1 MRSTSS
7 REDCRQGNCLKP
19 VELEQ
24 GTPMR
29 RALVRTKAIEFQD
42 GASSRGTRT
51 PIMVYARPAGYYAT
65 SGRESANGPSG
76 TAEAKTAKSNRIP
89 QSRTLPQCVQDSTLD
104 SRSPSPLSLLRK
116 TRQDP
121 FDSPPIHASP
131 SGARTDR
138 PSRRRFANFLL
149 LVRYR
154 PRSSSHSQLVSRY
167 YISYIIQ
174 RTRPTSMPL
183 QRGSNP
189 SCTTSRLRGD
199 GGDAG
204 TNPES

>member
-1 MRSTSS
+1 MAPHSEEQEPLLWYMRGLPVTTPRAAGNQQMDRQAQRRQNGEEQPNSS
-7 REDCRQGNCLKP
+7 ESD
-19 VELEQ
+19 
-24 GTPMR
+24 
-29 RALVRTKAIEFQD
+29 
-42 GASSRGTRT
+42 S
-51 PIMVYARPAGYYAT
+51 AT
-65 SGRESANGPSG
+65 MCS
-76 TAEAKTAKSNRIP
+76 
-89 QSRTLPQCVQDSTLD
+89 DSTLD
-104 SRSPSPLSLLRK
+104 SRSPSPLSPLRK

-149 LVRYR
+149 RYR

-174 RTRPTSMPL
+174 RTRPTSMPP

-204 TNPES
+204 TNPESLSDHARAL